1 VRIDLHTHSSAS
13 DGTDAPDRV
22 VAAAARAGLDV
33 VALTDHDTAAGW
45 PEASEAA
52 DRLGVELVPGI
63 EVSSRQGG
71 ASVHLLAYWPDPR
84 HPALAAQL
92 ERILLARDGRLPRM
106 LARLREAGVDL
117 DEAQVRAVA
126 GDAEAL
132 GRPHV
137 ADAMVAAGIVADR
150 GEAFDSWLAEGRP
163 GYVSKQNE
171 LSTASTIAL
180 VRDAGGVPVLA
191 HPWGRA
197 SRGALT
203 EPVLAE
209 LTTAGLAGLEV
220 DHQDH
225 DPPTRDA
232 LRGIAADLGL
242 VVTGSSDYHG
252 AGKADHDLGCNT
264 TSPEALAALREVR
277 ASLRAG

>member
-1 VRIDLHTHSSAS
+1 MRIDLHTHSSVS
-13 DGTDAPDRV
+13 DGTEPPAEV
-22 VAAAARAGLDV
+22 VARARAAGLDV

-209 LTTAGLAGLEV
+209 LTAAGLAGLEV